1 MKNVSLALLFCLFLT
16 SCAGGYRETITQK
29 SEKSFLK
36 FTGTTAG
43 ASFTI
48 DGSDMVTIDT
58 GDFVY
63 QVKPGKHE
71 IKVYRANQVIVSRS
85 VFVDSQATMEI
96 EVP

>member
-1 MKNVSLALLFCLFLT
+1 MKNVSLTLLFCLALS
-16 SCAGGYRETITQK
+16 SCGGYKETITQK

-48 DGSDMVTIDT
+48 DGGEMVTIDK

-63 QVKPGKHE
+63 QVKPGRHE
-71 IKVYRANQVIVSRS
+71 IKVYRANQAIVTRS

>member
-1 MKNVSLALLFCLFLT
+1 MKNISLALLFCLALT
-16 SCAGGYRETITQK
+16 SCGGYQETITQK

-48 DGSDMVTIDT
+48 DGGELVTIDK
-58 GDFVY
+58 GDFIY

-71 IKVYRANQVIVSRS
+71 IKVYRTNQIIVNRS
-85 VFVDSQATMEI
+85 VFVDSQATMEV